1 MFVQAGPGLQAGE
14 EETAARCLSKWGGQ
28 DPQPGAGKEVPEEE
42 KSAGVSRPRA
52 SPASP
57 LLGGRAAHSRHLLD
71 KEARAPPPPLLCCTL
86 PATSFGKTSWPR
98 TLEQR
103 VWLLLPTHHATQ
115 VRPPASSLDWAV
127 ATSLVSVLPSSS
139 PPPSLFPACLGAR
152 GILINMQ
159 IRSCLFSHNTQ
170 PGPHLP
176 ESKSHLS
183 GAELCPQIHIL
194 KSHPPAPRNV
204 TGFGDRAFEGGD

>member
-1 MFVQAGPGLQAGE
+1 MFVQVGGSGSTARSWEGSARGGEVSWSQQAQGLA
-14 EETAARCLSKWGGQ
+14 CLS
-28 DPQPGAGKEVPEEE
+28 
-42 KSAGVSRPRA
+42 SPR
-52 SPASP
+52 
-57 LLGGRAAHSRHLLD
+57 GRAAHSRHLLD